1 MAHAYRPDIDGLRA
15 VAVVAVLG
23 FHAFP
28 DALPG
33 GFTGVD
39 IFFVISGFLISGI
52 ILGELKAET
61 FTFGQFYARRVRRIF
76 PALALVLTATLLL
89 GWLCLSPYEYEQ
101 LGGHVA
107 AGAGFVSNLLL
118 FHESGY
124 FDTDSA
130 LKPLLH
136 LWSLGVEEQ
145 YYLLWPLLLFAL
157 RRHIHSIFWL
167 ILGVAATSFVLNILL
182 VHRQPGAA
190 FYLPAT
196 RFWELMI
203 GSIAAYRDLYSAR
216 RFEMSAPVRNIT
228 AAAGIALLAL
238 TLVLVH
244 DGQGFPG
251 WRALLPTAG
260 AILLIQAGPQAW
272 INRNLLGNRAVVY
285 VGLISYPLY
294 LWHWPLLAY
303 ARILHGGLPPAS
315 VRIGALVLGVILAW
329 ATYELVEKRIRRLG
343 RSPLAVRTAGL
354 AGAAVGVLGAL
365 GLLAVG
371 SILQSRSSSIPYLT
385 EISAA
390 YDDWHVHDLGTIAG
404 NTRGTVLF
412 LGDSHMQQFWPRLE
426 FLTSDTDVRHHTV
439 LFRTRGGCAPIPGI
453 ERLGYGCAQ
462 FVERSYALAH
472 QPEIQTVVISASWVG
487 FTDRKDYYKAGEED
501 GEPLT
506 MLTPQTQWVMDGFES
521 AVAGLVAAGKHVVIV
536 LSSPYGKQFDPR
548 EMAQRDGWTFRVHL
562 PAPVSRQEIDS
573 DSAYIDD
580 RLIEIA
586 RRTGAS
592 VLDPLDSIC
601 DSHVCPTLDAR
612 GKPLLKDDSHLRS
625 SYVRSNFTAFDHLVI
640 VPSAAAN
647 SVARSAPENNQ

>member
-28 DALPG
+28 DAFPG

-52 ILGELKAET
+52 ILGELQAGT

-76 PALALVLTATLLL
+76 PALALVLGATLFL

-157 RRHIHSIFWL
+157 RRHMHSIFWL

-182 VHRQPGAA
+182 VHRQPSAA

-203 GSIAAYRDLYSAR
+203 GSIAAYRELYAAR
-216 RFEMSAPVRNIT
+216 RFEMSPPVRNFT
-228 AAAGIALLAL
+228 AFAGVSFLLLAFA
-238 TLVLVH
+238 LVH
-244 DGQGFPG
+244 DGHGFPG
-251 WRALLPTAG
+251 WWALLPTAG
-260 AILLIQAGPQAW
+260 AVLLIQAGPDAW
-272 INRNLLGNRAVVY
+272 INKNLLANRAVVY

-294 LWHWPLLAY
+294 LWHWPLLTY
-303 ARILHGGLPPAS
+303 ARILYAGVPPVG
-315 VRIGALVLGVILAW
+315 VRIGALLFGVALAW
-329 ATYELVEKRIRRLG
+329 ATFELVEKRVRRLG
-343 RSPLAVRTAGL
+343 RGPTAVRTAGL
-354 AGAAVGVLGAL
+354 AGAAVGM
-365 GLLAVG
+365 LAVVG
-371 SILQSRSSSIPYLT
+371 VLVVTDVVKSRSSSIPYLA

-390 YDDWHVHDLGTIAG
+390 YSDWHIHDLGNFAG
-404 NTRGTVLF
+404 NAQGTVLF
-412 LGDSHMQQFWPRLE
+412 FGDSHMQQFWPRLAE
-426 FLTSDTDVRHHTV
+426 LTSNDRAPHHTV

-453 ERLGYGCAQ
+453 ERTGYGCAK
-462 FVERSYALAH
+462 FVDDTYALAH
-472 QPEIQTVVISASWVG
+472 QPEIQTVIISASWVG
-487 FTDRKDYYKAGEED
+487 FTDRKDYYKAGDED
-501 GEPLT
+501 GGPLK

-536 LSSPYGKQFDPR
+536 LSSPYGKEFDPR
-548 EMAQRDGWTFRVHL
+548 EMAQRDGLSFRVHL
-562 PAPVSRQEIDS
+562 PGPVSRQALDA
-573 DSAYIDD
+573 DAAYIDD

-586 RRTGAS
+586 KRTHAS
-592 VLDPLDSIC
+592 LLDPLDTIC
-601 DSHVCPTLDAR
+601 SRTECPTLDSR

-625 SYVRSNFTAFDHLVI
+625 SFVQSHFDAFDRFVM
-640 VPSAAAN
+640 VNPTASTAT
-647 SVARSAPENNQ
+647 ARSP